1 MEYFVFV
8 FSFTII
14 LLCSFIVVLLLK
26 PILNL
31 LSKRFFRNWNVKN
44 ILIKSSATLFAISI
58 ISSFYF
64 SYRIVYPSDSELIET
79 FENSFKLKYPSS
91 GVIIS
96 KKADRGFN
104 DSYTYFTIKI
114 DRQNEY
120 DKIKYDLVKQNYKI
134 SSHHSYNRMSDTIY
148 TVTRLNTFNI
158 QFINDNEIFF
168 EEIN

>member
-1 MEYFVFV
+1 MTF
-8 FSFTII
+8 
-14 LLCSFIVVLLLK
+14 VLLMSIYRMVERASIIRK
-26 PILNL
+26 TTQHCDPVV
-31 LSKRFFRNWNVKN
+31 NVKN
-44 ILIKSSATLFAISI
+44 ILIKSSATLFAITI
-58 ISSFYF
+58 ISSFCL
-64 SYRIVYPSDSELIET
+64 SYRIVYPSDSELIGT